1 MAETITWETQMDVAL
16 SRAEREGKLIL
27 LDFYNPG

>member
-1 MAETITWETQMDVAL
+1 MQTIHWLHDLQGACVLAKAEN
-16 SRAEREGKLIL
+16 KLIL